1 MELITLMIAFT
12 LMVVIAII
20 LISKLETE
28 DKNFELEGR
37 IAKVNNYINVV
48 VRSDFEVSTLD
59 VLVTIQEILRGT
71 KWKHLL

>member
-28 DKNFELEGR
+28 DKNLELEGR
-37 IAKVNNYINVV
+37 IAKVNDYINVV

-71 KWKHLL
+71 K

>member
-12 LMVVIAII
+12 LMVIIAII

-37 IAKVNNYINVV
+37 IAKVNDYINVV

-59 VLVTIQEILRGT
+59 VLVTIQEILRGN
-71 KWKHLL
+71 K

>member
-71 KWKHLL
+71 K